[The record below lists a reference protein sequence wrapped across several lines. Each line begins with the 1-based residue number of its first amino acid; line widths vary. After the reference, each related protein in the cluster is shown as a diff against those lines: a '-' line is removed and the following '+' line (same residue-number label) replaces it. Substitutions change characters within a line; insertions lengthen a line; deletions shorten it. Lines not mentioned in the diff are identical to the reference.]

1 MRPETEDNSQTG
13 SMTKSLPTLTRTR
26 LSLHAV
32 AELLLAGPQYDA
44 SGTLRLRPAPGGFA
58 TIAEPELSVVGAALV
73 SGSKEVLLDGRSIGE
88 VAQDIGVTPRPLG
101 DVQKDHTDLGPDD
114 LLSVDV
120 SAAAEV
126 AEALRIG
133 GAALA
138 AFAPAT
144 QAVLWPEHFDVAIT
158 LDEVNY
164 GVSPGDGHLPQ
175 PYAYVGPWNRDGLD
189 DAFWNA
195 PFGAATPLSELG
207 DEAGVAA
214 FFERGRGL
222 LGRS

>member
-1 MRPETEDNSQTG
+1 
-13 SMTKSLPTLTRTR
+13 MTRSTTKQARTR

-44 SGTLRLRPAPGGFA
+44 SGTIRLRVVPGGFG
-58 TIAEPELSVVGAALV
+58 TTTEPQLSVVGVALV
-73 SGSKEVLLDGRSIGE
+73 VGSKEVLLDGRTIGE
-88 VAQDIGVTPRPLG
+88 VAQDVGVTPRPLG

-114 LLSVDV
+114 VLTVDAV
-120 SAAAEV
+120 GAAEV

-133 GAALA
+133 AAALA
-138 AFAPAT
+138 AYAPSSE
-144 QAVLWPEHFDVAIT
+144 AVLWPEHFDVAIT

-164 GVSPGDGHLPQ
+164 GVSPGDGYVAE
-175 PYAYVGPWNRDGLD
+175 PYAYVGPWDRDGLD
-189 DAFWNA
+189 DPFWNA
-195 PFGAATPLSELG
+195 PFGAAAPLSELG

-214 FFERGRGL
+214 YFARGRAL